1 MYFPYQQTDVLW
13 NSPRDLVIHTSGDPM
28 ALASA
33 VRSQVWSVDPSQPVS
48 NVRPLPDILSGEL
61 VQQRLGTVLLAVFAG
76 LALLLA
82 SIGIYG
88 VLSYG
93 VAQRTQEIGV
103 RMALGATRTRVLRLV
118 IGDAVILSAAGIGL
132 GLVGAIGLTR
142 LMATLLFGISTTDP
156 LTFASVPAI
165 LVMVSLL
172 ASYVPALR
180 ATRVDPIDAVR
191 YE

>member
-1 MYFPYQQTDVLW
+1 
-13 NSPRDLVIHTSGDPM
+13 PRDLIIHTSGDPM

-48 NVRPLPDILSGEL
+48 NVRLLPDILSGEL

-88 VLSYG
+88 VLSYR

-103 RMALGATRTRVLRLV
+103 RMALGATRTRVLQLV

-132 GLVGAIGLTR
+132 GLVGAFGITR
-142 LMATLLFGISTTDP
+142 LMATLLFGVSTTDP
-156 LTFASVPAI
+156 LTFAFVAAI
-165 LVMVSLL
+165 LVVVSLL
-172 ASYVPALR
+172 ASYIPARR